1 VLYKFQI
8 HVKPLGFMMGKA
20 YGWGDIHI
28 PKVQGFR
35 LNQMFG
41 PIDESRLMVIVWV
54 IGLKLQVTREQF
66 LLQCAA
72 MN

>member
-1 VLYKFQI
+1 MLNLVLYDGLSLW
-8 HVKPLGFMMGKA
+8 V
-20 YGWGDIHI
+20 GDIHI